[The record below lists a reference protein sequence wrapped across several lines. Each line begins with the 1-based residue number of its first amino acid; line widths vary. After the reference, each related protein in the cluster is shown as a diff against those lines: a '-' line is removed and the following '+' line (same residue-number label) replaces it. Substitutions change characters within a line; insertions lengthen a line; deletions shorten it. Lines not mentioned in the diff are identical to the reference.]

1 MSRSTLNRLLPMLVA
16 AFLGA
21 MFLGRSD
28 IQSVIIMPLFILG
41 GIWLFFVVLS
51 MARNVR
57 AF

>member
-16 AFLGA
+16 AFLAA

-28 IQSVIIMPLFILG
+28 VQSVIIMPLFILG